1 MHVASEAAWRGDQL
15 TVEIHLRQLRACAI
29 EAIKLRNDLAASS
42 AEAGSTSATSPNPQ
56 SSGAPNGM
64 QKIGCRGLSTRRPE
78 SRSRT
83 KRRSPRWRSSTPL
96 TLPTGAARS
105 GMARAGPR
113 PRCRSRRYLATE
125 APANRSLP
133 FSSRWRSRRAQMGW
147 ADRPQRGG
155 RPFVSAEDAIEELH
169 RRLAAIIRTQRAVIG
184 PDGLKSLDL
193 LPLAGHDAI
202 LAAPKTNGGVL
213 GETRL
218 FEALEAEVD
227 NLRPALLILD
237 TLADLFGGDEIKRPH
252 ARQLI
257 GMLRGLA
264 IRYRLTILL
273 LSHPS
278 LSGMS
283 SGADT
288 SGSTAWS
295 NSVRSRL
302 YLESPKG
309 ADEDAGDDDRRIL
322 TTKKANYGRAGGSVA
337 LRWENGVFV
346 PDRVSSAE
354 QMYANVADESLFLEI
369 LAAFDRA
376 GRPVSEKPSSTYAP
390 HLFAGDPKA
399 KGVSK
404 KRLEAAMQR
413 MFSSNRLHVETSG
426 PPSKPRGRI
435 VVGPAPEPAQ

>member
-1 MHVASEAAWRGDQL
+1 
-15 TVEIHLRQLRACAI
+15 
-29 EAIKLRNDLAASS
+29 
-42 AEAGSTSATSPNPQ
+42 
-56 SSGAPNGM
+56 
-64 QKIGCRGLSTRRPE
+64 
-78 SRSRT
+78 
-83 KRRSPRWRSSTPL
+83 
-96 TLPTGAARS
+96 
-105 GMARAGPR
+105 
-113 PRCRSRRYLATE
+113 
-125 APANRSLP
+125 
-133 FSSRWRSRRAQMGW
+133 MGW
-147 ADRPQRGG
+147 ADRPSKDGAL
-155 RPFVSAEDAIEELH
+155 FVSAEDAIEELH

-399 KGVSK
+399 KGVGA
-404 KRLEAAMQR
+404 EASGGRDAAHVLLQPPTHLR
-413 MFSSNRLHVETSG
+413 PADPHQNRAGGSW
-426 PPSKPRGRI
+426 RGRLRSLPNDAFQPPANPLFAFQPPMPTPMPTRYRRPSNPLPSNPPYPPG
-435 VVGPAPEPAQ
+435 VGSRLSRA